1 MISSINLN
9 SDETMETL
17 RECIEKVQNCGVVTT
32 LRQGMEAGDGT
43 GREIGLNTQAVETAD
58 NEIYVNMEDGYV
70 YIHIHEVDG
79 NFFELKKMRLLW
91 DAMVKH
97 NSEQNI
103 KGQPADYFLTV
114 DLIKAELEN
123 SRTYCVSILNP
134 IFAAEDEGEIIFVGL
149 AFEDNRFDFGIENV
163 SLVDIEYEEELYNEA
178 KADRTEDMYGEDD
191 DTLYDEDEVSDE
203 ILSNDEFTDFIKD

>member
-9 SDETMETL
+9 SDETVETL
-17 RECIEKVQNCGVVTT
+17 RQCIEKVQNCGVVTT
-32 LRQGMEAGDGT
+32 LRQGMEAADGT
-43 GREIGLNTQAVETAD
+43 GREIVINTQTVETAE

-70 YIHIHEVDG
+70 YLHIHEVDG

-123 SRTYCVSILNP
+123 SRSYCVSILNP
-134 IFAAEDEGEIIFVGL
+134 IFAAEDEGEIVFVGL
-149 AFEDNRFDFGIENV
+149 AFEDNRFEFGIENV
-163 SLVDIEYEEELYNEA
+163 SLVDIEYEEELYNETIS
-178 KADRTEDMYGEDD
+178 DRTEDMYEDDD
-191 DTLYDEDEVSDE
+191 DTLYYEDEVSDDM
-203 ILSNDEFTDFIKD
+203 LSNDEFTDFMSN

>member
-43 GREIGLNTQAVETAD
+43 GREIVLNTQAVETAD